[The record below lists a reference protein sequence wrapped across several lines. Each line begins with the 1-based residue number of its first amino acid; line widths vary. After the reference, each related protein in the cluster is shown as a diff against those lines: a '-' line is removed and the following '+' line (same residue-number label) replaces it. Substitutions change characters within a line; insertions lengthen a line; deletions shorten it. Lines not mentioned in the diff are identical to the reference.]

1 MTNRESE
8 AMRQKLVSLAR
19 AEVTLFNRAK
29 VRFEKSIDAHNHVLT
44 KIHDEDMRAHQHE
57 LMAYG
62 DVAVELLGLKR
73 DAFYQDIGFIP
84 YRRRE
89 AECNASS

>member
-8 AMRQKLVSLAR
+8 ALRQKLMGLAR
-19 AEVTLFNRAK
+19 AEVTLYDRAK
-29 VRFEKSIDAHNHVLT
+29 VKFEKAIVANNHVLT

-62 DVAVELLGLKR
+62 DVAVDLLGLKR
-73 DAFYQDIGFIP
+73 DAFYQDVGFTP